1 MYRRILVPV
10 DGSRTAGLGLAEALR
25 LAKAQGAVL
34 RLVNVVND
42 LAAFAGPEVA
52 IYSDQVL
59 KGLQAHGRAVLAEA
73 EQAARAAGVNAE
85 TRCIETAGEGAGDA
99 IVAEARAWKADLIV
113 IGTHGRR
120 GLRRL
125 VLGSDAETV
134 VRTAPVPVL
143 LVRATEGSPA

>member
-73 EQAARAAGVNAE
+73 EQAARAAGVDAE

>member
-1 MYRRILVPV
+1 MYPRILVPI
-10 DGSRTAGLGLAEALR
+10 DGSHTAGLGLAEALR
-25 LAKAQGAVL
+25 LAKSQGSVL

-59 KGLQAHGRAVLAEA
+59 KSLQANGRAVLAEA
-73 EQAARAAGVNAE
+73 QQAARAAGVEAD
-85 TRCIETAGEGAGDA
+85 TRCVETAGGGAGEA
-99 IVAEARAWKADLIV
+99 IVAEAGAWKADLIV

-134 VRTAPVPVL
+134 VRLAPVPVL
-143 LVRATEGSPA
+143 LVRASEGAPA

>member
-1 MYRRILVPV
+1 M
-10 DGSRTAGLGLAEALR
+10 
-25 LAKAQGAVL
+25 L

-59 KGLQAHGRAVLAEA
+59 QGLQAHGRAVLAEA
-73 EQAARAAGVNAE
+73 EQAARTAGVDAE

-143 LVRATEGSPA
+143 LVRATERSPT

>member
-10 DGSRTAGLGLAEALR
+10 DGSRTAGLGLAEAIR
-25 LAKAQGAVL
+25 LAKSQGAVL

-59 KGLQAHGRAVLAEA
+59 KGLQAHGRSVLAEA
-73 EQAARAAGVNAE
+73 QQAARAAGLDAE
-85 TRCIETAGEGAGDA
+85 TRCVETAGDGAGEA
-99 IVAEARAWKADLIV
+99 IVAEARDWKADLIV

-134 VRTAPVPVL
+134 VRTSPVPVL
-143 LVRATEGSPA
+143 LVRSEAAPR